1 MEKLLTKKFF
11 LPLIAALFLFAVFID
26 ENTGPVPMKF
36 FIGSPIHMRLSL
48 IIVVSMAMGSALT
61 IISFLIVKGIQQ
73 KIKKRK
79 MEQEIRDF

>member
-1 MEKLLTKKFF
+1 MTKKVF

-26 ENTGPVPMKF
+26 QNTGPVPMKF
-36 FIGSPIHMRLSL
+36 FIGSPIHMQLSMV
-48 IIVVSMAMGSALT
+48 IIISMAAGSALT
-61 IISFLIVKGIQQ
+61 IIGYLVFKGIAQ